1 MAGFADLLGALVQN
15 GLPKTGTSRA
25 TGMFGGGGGA
35 LGDIVG
41 SLGNML
47 ETSGGRGRSGLSG
60 ILGEVISSL
69 GNNKAALGGIGALGG
84 ALLGGGAK
92 STKGA
97 IGGGAL
103 AMLAGLAM
111 SALKNAGQSP
121 SRTPR
126 ALMESPTAQDQH
138 DLENDAN
145 VLVFAMIN
153 AAKAD
158 GRIDKAELKKIA
170 GKFEEDGISQ
180 EERDFF
186 TRESAKPLELE
197 KVIASA
203 EGKAEVAAQIYAAS
217 LLAIEVDTVEEQR
230 YMRNLAGGLG
240 LDQRTVDYIE
250 QSLGIQA

>member
-15 GLPKTGTSRA
+15 GLPKSGTSR
-25 TGMFGGGGGA
+25 TSEMFGGGGS
-35 LGDIVG
+35 LTDIVG

-47 ETSGGRGRSGLSG
+47 GNTGGGGQSGLGG
-60 ILGEVISSL
+60 ILGDVLNSI

-111 SALKNAGQSP
+111 SALKNAGQKP
-121 SRTPR
+121 SKTPR
-126 ALMESPTAQDQH
+126 ALMETPSIQDQQ

-145 VLVFAMIN
+145 VIVFAMIN

-158 GRIDKAELKKIA
+158 GQIDNTELQKIA

-180 EERDFF
+180 QEKDFF
-186 TRESAKPLELE
+186 LTESAKPLELN

-203 EGKAEVAAQIYAAS
+203 QGQAEMAAQIYAAS

-240 LDQRTVDYIE
+240 LDQRAVNYIE
-250 QSLGIQA
+250 ESLGVRG